1 MEISKISSK
10 GQITVPVSV
19 RKKLNLMSGDNVV
32 IFEENGRV
40 YIENAAAISLKYIGP
55 NNGTMQYDFDRVEDQ
70 IAVAEPGIRYC
81 TVRESLEDSL
91 KEVKEIREGK
101 RTARTLDDLFNNIDK
116 WRQEEN
122 E

>member
-19 RKKLNLMSGDNVV
+19 RNKLNLKPGDNVV
-32 IFEENGRV
+32 IFEEKGRF
-40 YIENAAAISLKYIGP
+40 YIENAAAISLKYIGS
-55 NNGTMQYDFDRVEDQ
+55 NNESTMYDFEREGNQ
-70 IAVAEPGIRYC
+70 NAVAEPGIRYC

-91 KEVKEIREGK
+91 KEVKEIRDGK
-101 RTARTLDDLFNNIDK
+101 RTAMTLDDLFNNIDK
-116 WRQEEN
+116 WSQEEN

>member
-19 RKKLNLMSGDNVV
+19 RNKLNLKPGDNVV
-32 IFEENGRV
+32 IFEENGRFF
-40 YIENAAAISLKYIGP
+40 IENAAAISLKYIGP
-55 NNGTMQYDFDRVEDQ
+55 DNGSALYDFERKDDRMK
-70 IAVAEPGIRYC
+70 VAEPVARYC

-101 RTARTLDDLFNNIDK
+101 QSALSLDDLFDSIDK
-116 WRQEEN
+116 WHREKS
-122 E
+122 